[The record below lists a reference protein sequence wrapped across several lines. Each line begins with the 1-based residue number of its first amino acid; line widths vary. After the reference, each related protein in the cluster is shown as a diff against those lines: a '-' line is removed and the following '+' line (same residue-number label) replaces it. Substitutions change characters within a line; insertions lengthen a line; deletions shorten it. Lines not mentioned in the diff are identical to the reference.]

1 MAKHAFLSDSSS
13 DCWINCPPSA
23 KLCEGIVDE
32 PSSFAQEGTY
42 CHKLC
47 AYLVE
52 KGLGRNVKK
61 TTSTLSYYN
70 GEMQNC
76 AKEYCNYVLM
86 QYEKAKEY
94 CDDALIFVEQR
105 LDLSK

>member
-32 PSSFAQEGTY
+32 PSSFAQEGTD

-52 KGLGRNVKK
+52 KGLGRNVKNLQVHLAITMEKCK
-61 TTSTLSYYN
+61 T
-70 GEMQNC
+70 
-76 AKEYCNYVLM
+76 VLRNIATM
-86 QYEKAKEY
+86 
-94 CDDALIFVEQR
+94 
-105 LDLSK
+105 S